1 VGPPL
6 GRKGKD
12 LVLSQKSQYA
22 VRAVFE
28 LAKRNGLGPVKSAQ
42 IAEAQFIPVR
52 FLENILN
59 QLRQAGIVE
68 SVRGKEGG
76 YRLSRA
82 ARTTTVGEVVRTTQ
96 GPVSDIECAEPSVG
110 AGCPL
115 RPGCVLL
122 PLWEKAHKA
131 MMDVYDGTSFQD
143 LVDQENETH
152 ACRALDYAI

>member
-1 VGPPL
+1 
-6 GRKGKD
+6 

-22 VRAVFE
+22 VRAVLE
-28 LAKRNGLGPVKSAQ
+28 LAKRQGAGPVKAGH

-52 FLENILN
+52 FLENILG

-82 ARTTTVGEVVRTTQ
+82 PRALSVGEVVRTTQ
-96 GPVSDIECAEPSVG
+96 GPVSDIDCAEPG
-110 AGCPL
+110 AGSGCPL

-122 PLWEKAHKA
+122 PLWERAHQA

-143 LVDQENETH
+143 LVDQENEAH
-152 ACRALDYAI
+152 ACRAIDYAI